1 MKNKKNDKVSVCISS
16 VNESYLR
23 DTINSLLHQ
32 ADKFY
37 LYLIN
42 YSQELANE
50 IQKIAPNKI
59 EYIIH
64 SGYGSAGKFYF
75 SDKLSGYAL
84 HVNEGVVYP
93 RGYVGKMID
102 GIERYHRKA
111 IVSFHGLA
119 LGGQIVKCNQKSD
132 SDTFVHVAASGCSG
146 YHTDTIKVSIQNFPS
161 SKDTDLYFS
170 LAAQKNKTPI
180 VVLSHEEG
188 WVKDASSD
196 MTDGRFYEQAQRCE
210 GWKLYSIKLVKQH
223 PIGIEVDVVMLSYT
237 KDKQIYEMTKN
248 AISSLRGSQKEVKFN
263 VYLIETN
270 KKFDKDFPKGYDAN
284 VIIPKQE
291 FNFNKFLNIGFS
303 KCKSKY
309 IVATNND
316 VIFEGGWLSE
326 MVNAMGEHNL
336 DSACPFWKEWFEAR
350 PEISVPSPVWLGYN
364 VGEQVFGYCVVMK
377 KEVLKKIG
385 EFDEKFKFW
394 FQDNDY
400 AKQLQNHGFRHALV
414 KDSIVNHLGG
424 VSHKFLDEEKQ
435 FEFKNGMKKVY
446 DKKYQDVK
454 ASAIITN
461 WNESHVS
468 VESARRLLA
477 EGIEV
482 IVVDNGSDD
491 NSGKLFKEFGSQ
503 IKYVRLND
511 NYGSSIA
518 RNLGVCLASHER
530 TFLIDGDIL
539 YVPDTIRKYSLVM
552 DMFPDAAIIG
562 YYDYER
568 SQKNNGHWSGTL
580 SRSDADE
587 KMGVITKIN
596 CWYPMAWT
604 QYGLFRTDVLREVRF
619 PSHPPFNSFGW
630 GYEDDYFF
638 YAMRAKGWKSYSVNA
653 PNYYHDKNFG
663 RRELKKRGLSDMYK
677 ERRKAF
683 CERWGLSVEN
693 YEVTVGWIEKKYI
706 NINL

>member
-1 MKNKKNDKVSVCISS
+1 MKSKKNEISVCISS
-16 VNESYLR
+16 ANEGLLR
-23 DTINSLLHQ
+23 DTITSLLHQ

-37 LYLIN
+37 LHLTN
-42 YSQELANE
+42 YSRESANE

-59 EYIIH
+59 EYVIH
-64 SGYGSAGKFYF
+64 GGRGSSGKFYF
-75 SDKLSGYAL
+75 NDKLSGYILYAD
-84 HVNEGVVYP
+84 EGIIYP
-93 RGYVGKMID
+93 KDYAIKLVD
-102 GIERYHRKA
+102 GIEKYQRKA

-119 LGGQIVKCNQKSD
+119 LGSQVVRYNQKSE
-132 SDTFVHVAASGCSG
+132 SDTFVHIAASGCSG
-146 YHTDTIKVSIQNFPS
+146 HHSDTIKISTKDFPS
-161 SKDTDLYFS
+161 SKDADLYFS
-170 LAAQKNKTPI
+170 LAAQKSKIPI
-180 VVLSHEEG
+180 VALSHNENWIKG
-188 WVKDASSD
+188 DASD
-196 MTDGRFYEQAQRCE
+196 MTDSRIYEQAQRCE
-210 GWKLYSIKLVKQH
+210 GWKLYSIKLVNQY
-223 PIGIEVDVVMLSYT
+223 PIGAEVDVVMLSYT
-237 KDKQIYEMTKN
+237 KDEKIYEMTKN
-248 AISSLRGSQKEVKFN
+248 AISSLRNSQKGVKFN
-263 VYLIETN
+263 VYLVETN
-270 KKFDKDFPKGYDAN
+270 KKFSKDFPKGYDAD
-284 VIIPKQE
+284 VIIPKEE
-291 FNFNKFLNIGFS
+291 FNFNKFLNIGFA

-309 IVATNND
+309 VVASNND
-316 VIFEGGWLSE
+316 VVFENGWLST

-336 DSACPFWKEWFEAR
+336 DSACPFWKEWFEAK
-350 PEISVPSPVWLGYN
+350 PDIKISSPVWLGYS

-377 KEVLKKIG
+377 KEVLKTIG
-385 EFDEKFKFW
+385 KFDEKFKFW

-400 AKQLQNHGFRHALV
+400 AKQLQSHGFRHALV

-424 VSHKFLDEEKQ
+424 VSHKFLEGEKQ
-435 FEFKNGMKKVY
+435 FEFKNGMKEVY
-446 DKKYQDVK
+446 DKKYQGIK

-491 NSGKLFKEFGSQ
+491 GSDELFKEFGSR

-518 RNLGVCLASHER
+518 RNLGACFASNSR

-552 DMFPDAAIIG
+552 DMLPDAAIVG
-562 YYDYER
+562 YFDYDR
-568 SQKNNGHWSGTL
+568 SVKNNGHWSGTL
-580 SRSDADE
+580 DKKEADE
-587 KMGVITKIN
+587 RIGTITKIN

-604 QYGLFRTDVLREVRF
+604 QYGLFRTDVLREVKF
-619 PSHPPFNSFGW
+619 PTEPPFNSFGW

-663 RRELKKRGLSDMYK
+663 RRELKKRGLNDMFK

-683 CERWGLSVEN
+683 CERWGLSIED
-693 YEVTVGWIEKKYI
+693 YEVTAGWIEKKYI
-706 NINL
+706 NVNL